1 MHITTAALL
10 VSCIRL
16 NLHPLPS
23 KVIIV
28 ANQLRVTIPKDEFS
42 GEFETLLPSTTNNK
56 DLHAVCHCYYLI
68 FRL

>member
-1 MHITTAALL
+1 MHIITAALP

-23 KVIIV
+23 KVITV
-28 ANQLRVTIPKDEFS
+28 ANQLMVIILKDEFS
-42 GEFETLLPSTTNNK
+42 GEFETLMPSTTNNK
-56 DLHAVCHCYYLI
+56 DLHAVCHCDYLI

>member
-1 MHITTAALL
+1 MNIIPAASP

-23 KVIIV
+23 KVIFVSI
-28 ANQLRVTIPKDEFS
+28 QLWVIILKDDFS
-42 GEFETLLPSTTNNK
+42 GEFETLMPSTTNHK
-56 DLHAVCHCYYLI
+56 DLRAVCHCNYLI